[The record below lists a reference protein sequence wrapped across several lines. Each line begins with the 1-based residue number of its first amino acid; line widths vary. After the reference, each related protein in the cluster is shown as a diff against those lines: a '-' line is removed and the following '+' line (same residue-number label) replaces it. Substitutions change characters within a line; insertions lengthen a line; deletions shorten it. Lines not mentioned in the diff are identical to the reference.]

1 MIRAAVEY
9 RIPGLG
15 TDSRLIVFASVAAAG
30 IALQILFPAA
40 LGLGSLLMATP
51 LVLLSAKRWTN
62 KPADLGEEDWQPAG
76 SAELDR
82 IADAFRSARKI
93 KIPFWYR
100 SGSGVPATIILLA
113 ASLVL
118 SPFRP
123 RAALAVFDA
132 AILLIPALHFLRIKI
147 WVPADFELVMTAI
160 QAARSVDLPEGVVV
174 TPYLRLDRDAAGL
187 RIPEDA
193 RLMVE
198 PRRKPDD
205 LVGVQLQAAVNA
217 GPNGKV
223 PYLYA
228 VVITRGKGPSWR
240 IAAAVRKGGYEVEA
254 GGEGEYGTV
263 VIRQETGGGGY
274 HTTAEDCRY
283 LMRVV
288 LDVLDALARR

>member
-1 MIRAAVEY
+1 
-9 RIPGLG
+9 
-15 TDSRLIVFASVAAAG
+15 
-30 IALQILFPAA
+30 
-40 LGLGSLLMATP
+40 MATP

-100 SGSGVPATIILLA
+100 SGSGVPATILLLA
-113 ASLVL
+113 ASLFL

-123 RAALAVFDA
+123 QAALVTFDA
-132 AILLIPALHFLRIKI
+132 AILLIPALHFLRLRI
-147 WVPADFELVMTAI
+147 WVPKDFELVMTAI
-160 QAARSVDLPEGVVV
+160 QAARSVDLPEGILV

-205 LVGVQLQAAVNA
+205 LVGVQIQAAVNA

-228 VVITRGKGPSWR
+228 VVITRGQGPSWR
-240 IAAAVRKGGYEVEA
+240 IAAAIRKGGYEVEA

-283 LMRVV
+283 LMHVV
-288 LDVLDALARR
+288 LDVLDALAKR